1 MKPIRE
7 FPGQELQWTR
17 VKRWKRAFELHSGDE
32 VLAMLYPQK
41 GANSMIAVAAD
52 GHWAIKRRS
61 FWNADIVITE
71 LTSQAEIAVV
81 RRGRNKR
88 LTFSESKGGSLLR
101 LLSFIGYFFAGVF
114 LTNSVPHLVIAVT
127 GRRNLTPFGQ
137 NSSPVVNFL
146 WSGINLASGYLLVRF
161 ADKRTVVSKVDSK
174 AWQIPY
180 EAGCLAL
187 SVFGVLYAWFTASQE
202 LRKEPK

>member
-1 MKPIRE
+1 MK
-7 FPGQELQWTR
+7 
-17 VKRWKRAFELHSGDE
+17 V
-32 VLAMLYPQK
+32 V
-41 GANSMIAVAAD
+41 
-52 GHWAIKRRS
+52 S
-61 FWNADIVITE
+61 F
-71 LTSQAEIAVV
+71 
-81 RRGRNKR
+81 
-88 LTFSESKGGSLLR
+88 
-101 LLSFIGYFFAGVF
+101 LSYFFAGVF

-137 NSSPVVNFL
+137 NSSPVVNLL
-146 WSGINLASGYLLVRF
+146 WSGIHLASGFLLVRF

-187 SVFGVLYAWFTASQE
+187 SVFGVLYSWFTASQE

>member
-1 MKPIRE
+1 M
-7 FPGQELQWTR
+7 
-17 VKRWKRAFELHSGDE
+17 
-32 VLAMLYPQK
+32 
-41 GANSMIAVAAD
+41 
-52 GHWAIKRRS
+52 
-61 FWNADIVITE
+61 
-71 LTSQAEIAVV
+71 
-81 RRGRNKR
+81 
-88 LTFSESKGGSLLR
+88 R

-137 NSSPVVNFL
+137 NSSPVVNLL
-146 WSGINLASGYLLVRF
+146 WSGINLAGGFLLVRF

-187 SVFGVLYAWFTASQE
+187 SVFGVLYSWFTASQE